1 MVPKFLAGL
10 LAVAVLSVG
19 GYTYWHYSDGQCCPL
34 QAAANQLTT
43 SETATAEKP
52 SCCQQPSRTD
62 CVNLSTADGCCEDIV
77 MKPTPTP
84 EVLDIPPRE
93 VK

>member
-1 MVPKFLAGL
+1 MVPKILAAV

-19 GYTYWHYSDGQCCPL
+19 GYTYWHYSDGHCCPL
-34 QAAANQLTT
+34 QAAADQVT
-43 SETATAEKP
+43 SSDPATAEKP
-52 SCCQQPSRTD
+52 SCCQQPSRTGG
-62 CVNLSTADGCCEDIV
+62 VSLSTGEGCCEDGHA
-77 MKPTPTP
+77 TP

>member
-1 MVPKFLAGL
+1 MIPKVLATV

-19 GYTYWHYSDGQCCPL
+19 GYTYWHHSDGHCCPL
-34 QAAANQLTT
+34 KAAADQLTST
-43 SETATAEKP
+43 DEPVGETP

-62 CVNLSTADGCCEDIV
+62 CVSLSTADGCCEDIV

>member
-1 MVPKFLAGL
+1 MVPKILATV

-19 GYTYWHYSDGQCCPL
+19 GYTYWHYSDGGHCCPI
-34 QAAANQLTT
+34 QGAANQLTADD
-43 SETATAEKP
+43 SAAEKP

-62 CVNLSTADGCCEDIV
+62 CVGLSTGDGCCEDV
-77 MKPTPTP
+77 VTTATPTP

>member
-1 MVPKFLAGL
+1 MVPKILAAV

-19 GYTYWHYSDGQCCPL
+19 GYTYWHYSDGHCCPL
-34 QAAANQLTT
+34 QAAANQLAT
-43 SETATAEKP
+43 SEPATAETP
-52 SCCQQPSRTD
+52 SCCQPPSRTD

-77 MKPTPTP
+77 MTGPGSP

>member
-1 MVPKFLAGL
+1 MIPKVLAAV
-10 LAVAVLSVG
+10 LAVAVRSVG
-19 GYTYWHYSDGQCCPL
+19 GYTYWHYSGGHCCPL
-34 QAAANQLTT
+34 QAAANQLSTGDQPA
-43 SETATAEKP
+43 ETP

-62 CVNLSTADGCCEDIV
+62 CVNLSTADGCCQDVV
-77 MKPTPTP
+77 MTDLPAP